1 LGGGLDDERSEQ
13 DHNPSVRVSICLVMG
28 LGNLQTNKEGE
39 KNMYRILIS
48 IFLLLFVLTGSA
60 VAGDIVATWKYSD
73 GSTFKLSARDDQHVR
88 MDTAED
94 SYTLLTDGKVYMVQ
108 KDDDGWQAT
117 DTAQMASMMGGIGG
131 AFGQQKAASV
141 EDYKTTYKYTGKTET
156 IAGYKGKVYRVEVR
170 DSVGKLVSSDDL
182 VFSKSKDI
190 RRINMAMVQISSKM
204 TSGAMPGM
212 AKSAD
217 AAKRQ
222 ADKYG
227 SVLRYGKDMT
237 LTSVK
242 KASLK
247 SAYFELPKG
256 TTQSEVKAP
265 KKAPQKTTAAANE
278 KTAGKKGGF
287 LGDLFKSTE
296 GAAKDQTKTNTT
308 GEVKESVNKMFNKFF
323 KKE

>member
-1 LGGGLDDERSEQ
+1 MR
-13 DHNPSVRVSICLVMG
+13 
-28 LGNLQTNKEGE
+28 
-39 KNMYRILIS
+39 RILIS
-48 IFLLLFVLTGSA
+48 VCLLLFVFAGSA
-60 VAGDIVATWKYSD
+60 WAKDIVATWKYSD
-73 GSTFKLSARDDQHVR
+73 GSTVKLSARDDRHVR
-88 MDTAED
+88 MDTAPD
-94 SYTLLTDGKVYMVQ
+94 SYTLLTGSKVYMVQ

-117 DTAQMASMMGGIGG
+117 DMAKMASMMGGMGG
-131 AFGQQKAASV
+131 AFGQKKTANI
-141 EDYKTTYKYTGKTET
+141 EDYKTSYKYTGKKET

-170 DSVGKLVSSDDL
+170 DGAGKLVSSDEL
-182 VFSKSKDI
+182 VLSKSKDI
-190 RRINMAMVQISSKM
+190 RRVNLAMVQISSKM
-204 TSGAMPGM
+204 TSMAMPGM

-217 AAKRQ
+217 AAKKQ

-256 TTQSEVKAP
+256 TTQREVKAP
-265 KKAPQKTTAAANE
+265 KQAPQKTTAAANE
-278 KTAGKKGGF
+278 KTADKKGGF
-287 LGDLFKSTE
+287 FGDLFKSSE

-308 GEVKESVNKMFNKFF
+308 GEVKEGVNKLFNKFF